1 MEKTERTWLCVAC
14 LVTFAFGALAGAS
27 CGNGGCETPDG
38 YETVACRLVE
48 VRGDT
53 VVTINK
59 MVKAGEE

>member
-1 MEKTERTWLCVAC
+1 MGKTETTWLCVAC

-27 CGNGGCETPDG
+27 CGKGGGETPNG
-38 YETVACRLVE
+38 YETVVCRLIE

-59 MVKAGEE
+59 MVKIREE